1 MNINSD
7 VGSNLKVM
15 GAQIQAQH
23 QKILFTVPH
32 SSEMPSLCSPC
43 QQGGHT
49 IISQVTAIL
58 HWFCL
63 VLHLRQILK
72 DQCVSFTLRNVAKW
86 TDFQNSFTVR
96 LSRKFVTKS
105 YLKPHHT
112 LKVSLHY
119 LVKYLYSKNRDAWEV
134 KQTDMQD
141 FSHSNTV

>member
-1 MNINSD
+1 M
-7 VGSNLKVM
+7 
-15 GAQIQAQH
+15 
-23 QKILFTVPH
+23 
-32 SSEMPSLCSPC
+32 
-43 QQGGHT
+43 
-49 IISQVTAIL
+49 
-58 HWFCL
+58 
-63 VLHLRQILK
+63 
-72 DQCVSFTLRNVAKW
+72 LRNIAKW
-86 TDFQNSFTVR
+86 TDFQNSFTDR

>member
-32 SSEMPSLCSPC
+32 SSEMPSLYSAC

-63 VLHLRQILK
+63 ALHLRQILK
-72 DQCVSFTLRNVAKW
+72 DQCVSFTLRNIAK
-86 TDFQNSFTVR
+86 
-96 LSRKFVTKS
+96 
-105 YLKPHHT
+105 
-112 LKVSLHY
+112 
-119 LVKYLYSKNRDAWEV
+119 
-134 KQTDMQD
+134 
-141 FSHSNTV
+141 